1 MNLSSGV
8 SYLAIPGPSVM
19 PERVLTAMHRSAP
32 NIYEGELADM
42 VPGLVGRLKQVARTQ
57 HNVAIYIANGHGAWE
72 AAISNTLSAGDRVLA
87 LATGTFAHGWAEVAR
102 RMGVETEVMD
112 FGQRSAVEPE
122 RLVERLCKDRD
133 HEIKA
138 ILAVHTDTSTGIRNE
153 IDALRSSIDVA
164 GHPAL
169 LMVDCM
175 ASLGCDRFEMDAWGV
190 DVMVAGSQKG
200 LMTPPGLSFVY
211 FNGKADQAR
220 NGAGL
225 VTHYWD
231 WHTRVEPEVFYQ
243 YFTGTAP
250 AHHLYGLRE
259 ALLMIEEEGLE
270 NIWARHAAIA
280 ESVWA
285 AFDHWGNEGPLEVN
299 AADRS
304 TRSHSVTALLTGTER
319 ATALREWCEDRA
331 GLTLGIGLGMA
342 ERTAPEWHHFFRLGH
357 MGHVNAQMILG
368 ALATIEAGL
377 MAVDMPHDPGGA
389 LKAAELIA
397 ARA

>member
-1 MNLSSGV
+1 MNLSSGI

-19 PERVLTAMHRSAP
+19 PERVLMAMHRSAP
-32 NIYEGELADM
+32 NIYEGELVDM
-42 VPGLVGRLKQVARTQ
+42 VPDLVDRLKQVAHTR
-57 HNVAIYIANGHGAWE
+57 HDVAIYISNGHGAWE
-72 AAISNTLSAGDRVLA
+72 AAISNVLSAGDRVLA
-87 LATGTFAHGWAEVAR
+87 LATGTFAHGWAEVAQ
-102 RMGVETEVMD
+102 RMGVDTEVLD
-112 FGQRSAVEPE
+112 FGQRSAIDPE
-122 RLVERLCKDRD
+122 RLAERLRKDQD

-138 ILAVHTDTSTGIRNE
+138 VLAVHTDTSTGIRNDIAAIRSA
-153 IDALRSSIDVA
+153 IDLA

-169 LMVDCM
+169 FMVDCI
-175 ASLGCDRFEMDAWGV
+175 ASLACDRFEMDAWGV

-200 LMTPPGLSFVY
+200 LMTPPGLGFVY
-211 FNGKADQAR
+211 FNGKAEEAR
-220 NGAGL
+220 STAGL
-225 VTHYWD
+225 VTYYWD
-231 WHTRVEPEVFYQ
+231 WRTRVAPEVFYQ
-243 YFTGTAP
+243 YFAGTAP
-250 AHHLYGLRE
+250 THHLYGLRE

-285 AFDHWGNEGPLEVN
+285 AFDHWGKEGPLEVN
-299 AADRS
+299 APDPS
-304 TRSHSVTALLTGTER
+304 IRSHSVTALRTGSEK

-342 ERTAPEWHHFFRLGH
+342 EKTAPEWHNFFRLGH

-377 MAVDMPHDPGGA
+377 KAVELPHSPGGA
-389 LKAAELIA
+389 LKASELIA